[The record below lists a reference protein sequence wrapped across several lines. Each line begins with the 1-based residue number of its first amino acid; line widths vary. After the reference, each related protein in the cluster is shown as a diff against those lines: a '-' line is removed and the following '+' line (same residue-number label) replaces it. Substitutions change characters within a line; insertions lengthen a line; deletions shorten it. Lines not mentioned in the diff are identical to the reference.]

1 MEALGVFSGS
11 VSDELTVPVC
21 SPSSFS
27 MSSSAGSRDSSEM
40 DGGRLDGLA
49 TSVSSSRLGARG
61 LRGADVEE
69 VEGGVTLEVEEELEL
84 AWGLEIFPLER
95 LRDLSREA

>member
-11 VSDELTVPVC
+11 ISDELTVPVC
-21 SPSSFS
+21 SP

-49 TSVSSSRLGARG
+49 TSVSRGRLGPRG
-61 LRGADVEE
+61 LRGAEVEE
-69 VEGGVTLEVEEELEL
+69 GVTLEVEEELEVD
-84 AWGLEIFPLER
+84 WGLEFFPLER

>member
-11 VSDELTVPVC
+11 ISDELTVPVC
-21 SPSSFS
+21 SP

-49 TSVSSSRLGARG
+49 TSVSRGRLGPRG
-61 LRGADVEE
+61 LRGAEVEE
-69 VEGGVTLEVEEELEL
+69 VEEGVTLEVEEELEVE
-84 AWGLEIFPLER
+84 WGLEFFPLER